1 MMAEKQLK
9 VVVGAKTSDFEKAMK
24 KVEKSMMKVSK
35 TLTSVGEGMTK
46 TITAPIL
53 AVTGTAIKAFADF
66 EKAMT
71 SSTAIMGDMSEEMR
85 TEMEKTARDVAKTTR
100 FSAVEAAESYF
111 YLASA
116 GLDAAQSI
124 KALPTVAA
132 FAQAGN
138 FDLALAT
145 SLLADAQSALGLK
158 TNDTI
163 QNMKNM
169 IRVSDVLVKAN
180 ILANANVQ
188 EFSEA
193 LTNKAAAALRLV
205 NKDMEEGVAVL
216 AVFADQ
222 GLKGAAAG
230 EALNITLRDLQ
241 RAALKNDK
249 IFKQFNV
256 DVYDSHG
263 NMNNLADIIGD
274 LEKAFEGMSDKQLRS
289 SLMMLGFQEESVS
302 KIAALLG
309 MSDAIR
315 GYEADLRSAG
325 GVTQEVADKQ
335 LSNLWDQLGLV
346 KSRITDAA
354 IELGDKLAPTI
365 QDTILPL
372 VDRLVDALDRAVNWF
387 SNLTPETRQSYIQ
400 FALLAAAIGPVL
412 MVMGGIIGSIVQMMP
427 LFKLLGKAFLLITAP
442 AGLAVLKV
450 AAITA
455 AVLWL
460 MVNLDKVLEVGKI
473 VFQGLGDII
482 RASLNIAITMIN
494 AFISLL
500 NKIPGVNIPL
510 IGTLEMGDYN
520 RVKQER
526 ARARD
531 AAVSNPAT
539 RFQGASIASLATG
552 TNYIPKDGLYHL
564 HQGEAVVPKEYNTD
578 GRPITVIVELDG
590 REIGRVAEAN
600 VMRTLRVATRTG

>member
-35 TLTSVGEGMTK
+35 TLTSVGKGMTK

-600 VMRTLRVATRTG
+600 VMRTLRVATRMG

>member
-35 TLTSVGEGMTK
+35 TLTSVGKGMTK

-100 FSAVEAAESYF
+100 FSAVEVAESYF

-335 LSNLWDQLGLV
+335 LNNLWDQLGLV

-365 QDTILPL
+365 QDTFLPL

-387 SNLTPETRQSYIQ
+387 SNLTPETRQNVIQ

-600 VMRTLRVATRTG
+600 VMRTLRVAARMG

>member
-1 MMAEKQLK
+1 MAEKQLK

-85 TEMEKTARDVAKTTR
+85 TEMEKAARDVAKTTR

-138 FDLALAT
+138 FDMALAT
-145 SLLADAQSALGLK
+145 DLLTDAQSALGM
-158 TNDTI
+158 TI
-163 QNMKNM
+163 RDDVVKNMENM

-180 ILANANVQ
+180 VLANATVQ
-188 EFSEA
+188 QFSES
-193 LTNKAAAALRLV
+193 LTNKAGAALRLL
-205 NKDMEEGVAVL
+205 NKDVEEGVAVL
-216 AVFADQ
+216 AVYADQ

-230 EALNITLRDLQ
+230 EALNIVLRDLQ
-241 RAALKNDK
+241 RAALENDS
-249 IFKQFNV
+249 IFKKFNV
-256 DVYDSHG
+256 DVYDSEG
-263 NMNNLADIIGD
+263 NMNSLADIIGD
-274 LEKAFEGMSDKQLRS
+274 LEKAFEGMSDKQLRT
-289 SLMMLGFQEESVS
+289 SLTMMGFQDRSVS
-302 KIAALLG
+302 NIAALLG
-309 MSDAIR
+309 TSDAIK
-315 GYEADLRSAG
+315 GYESQLRSAG
-325 GVTQEVADKQ
+325 GLTQEVADKQ
-335 LSNLWDQLGLV
+335 LNNLWDQLGLV

-365 QDTILPL
+365 QDTFLPL

-387 SNLTPETRQSYIQ
+387 SNLTPETRQNVIQ

-412 MVMGGIIGSIVQMMP
+412 IVMGGIIGSIVQMMP
-427 LFKLLGKAFLLITAP
+427 LFKLLGKAFLIITAP
-442 AGLAVLKV
+442 AGLVVLKV

-526 ARARD
+526 AKARD
-531 AAVSNPAT
+531 AATSNPAT

-600 VMRTLRVATRTG
+600 VMRTLRVAARMG